1 MFKTVNFLS
10 GLYLIDKFAHCSGV
24 STSIA
29 IKKKNFTVFVNPNSP
44 KTDQWYQTRRERSK
58 RNIKVQEA
66 ELLLQFAPRIPE
78 AL

>member
-29 IKKKNFTVFVNPNSP
+29 IKKKKFTVFV
-44 KTDQWYQTRRERSK
+44 KTPTAQKLINGTRQGVNEARE
-58 RNIKVQEA
+58 I
-66 ELLLQFAPRIPE
+66 
-78 AL
+78 